1 MNTKLILS
9 TVLLVFGLTP
19 ASAQKGNASYV
30 DPMIGSGG
38 HGHVF
43 VGANVPFG
51 AVQLGPN
58 NIKSGWDWCSGY
70 HESDNVITGFSHEH
84 LSGTGCGDLGDIIL
98 MPYTG
103 NLRTLKGKEGNLEN
117 AASSTFSHAK
127 EKVAPG
133 FYSVKLD
140 NGVDVE
146 LTTTE
151 RVGFHRYHFNGNA
164 TPRVLLDLV
173 NAVGNEAYE
182 SYVRRLD
189 DTTIEGFRFSHG
201 WADKRKVFFYIK
213 LNKPMASLLTFT
225 GDEASGEDE
234 LSCRALKAVMNFNN
248 DCRDLLVKV
257 ALSSVSCSHAR
268 MNMEKEL
275 PAWDFAATCKQATDK
290 WNKALSVIDIDATP
304 KQKKIFYTALYH
316 TMIAPTLYCDVNGD
330 FRGMDDK
337 IYRNNSFKNYTVF
350 SLWDTYRTLNPLFT
364 IIARKQVPDM
374 INSMLSI
381 YDQNGKLPIWPLQ
394 MGETNCMPGYSSVP
408 VIADAF
414 LKGIGGFDAERA
426 LRYMVSTGK
435 NPKQN
440 GISLFMKY
448 GYIPADKLHEATSV
462 NLEYA
467 ADDWGTA
474 MMAKKLGHEDIYNEF
489 LKRGESYKLFWDKN
503 IMKIHPKMADGSWY
517 EPYNPILANHRNG
530 VGDFTEGNGWEYTFM
545 VPQDPNGL
553 VALHG
558 SDARFIS
565 NLDSLFIVTGD
576 LGPGAPPDVSGMV
589 GMYAHGNEPNHH
601 IPYLY
606 AYAGAQWKTAAC
618 VRMLQD
624 KFYTDQYDGYA
635 GNEDCGQMSAWH
647 VMSALGFFQVSPSG
661 GRLVFGSPLF
671 RKATIHLDNGKTFV
685 VNAPANSDGNVYIKS
700 VKLNG
705 KDYKKAYITYDD
717 VMRGGSLNFTMSAT
731 PNKSFGKAKKDRP

>member
-1 MNTKLILS
+1 
-9 TVLLVFGLTP
+9 
-19 ASAQKGNASYV
+19 
-30 DPMIGSGG
+30 
-38 HGHVF
+38 
-43 VGANVPFG
+43 
-51 AVQLGPN
+51 
-58 NIKSGWDWCSGY
+58 
-70 HESDNVITGFSHEH
+70 
-84 LSGTGCGDLGDIIL
+84 
-98 MPYTG
+98 
-103 NLRTLKGKEGNLEN
+103 
-117 AASSTFSHAK
+117 
-127 EKVAPG
+127 
-133 FYSVKLD
+133 
-140 NGVDVE
+140 
-146 LTTTE
+146 
-151 RVGFHRYHFNGNA
+151 
-164 TPRVLLDLV
+164 
-173 NAVGNEAYE
+173 
-182 SYVRRLD
+182 
-189 DTTIEGFRFSHG
+189 
-201 WADKRKVFFYIK
+201 
-213 LNKPMASLLTFT
+213 
-225 GDEASGEDE
+225 
-234 LSCRALKAVMNFNN
+234 
-248 DCRDLLVKV
+248 
-257 ALSSVSCSHAR
+257 
-268 MNMEKEL
+268 
-275 PAWDFAATCKQATDK
+275 
-290 WNKALSVIDIDATP
+290 
-304 KQKKIFYTALYH
+304 
-316 TMIAPTLYCDVNGD
+316 
-330 FRGMDDK
+330 
-337 IYRNNSFKNYTVF
+337 
-350 SLWDTYRTLNPLFT
+350 
-364 IIARKQVPDM
+364 
-374 INSMLSI
+374 
-381 YDQNGKLPIWPLQ
+381 
-394 MGETNCMPGYSSVP
+394 
-408 VIADAF
+408 
-414 LKGIGGFDAERA
+414 
-426 LRYMVSTGK
+426 MVSTGK